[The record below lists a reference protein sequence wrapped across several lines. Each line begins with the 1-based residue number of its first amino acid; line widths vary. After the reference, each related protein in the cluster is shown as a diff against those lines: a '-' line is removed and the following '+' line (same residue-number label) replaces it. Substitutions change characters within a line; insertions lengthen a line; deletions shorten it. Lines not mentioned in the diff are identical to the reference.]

1 MKEENTSGTQTT
13 EVSGYMDGWEQ
24 LEYLR
29 KQGYTEKEIAKLII
43 EPPKLEEIHE

>member
-1 MKEENTSGTQTT
+1 MTETQTI

-29 KQGYTEKEIAKLII
+29 KQGYSEKEIAELMIKPPRFENI
-43 EPPKLEEIHE
+43 ESV